1 MIGGRSQRK
10 NNKNPKTMGAIDT
23 AAKILDEAR
32 ARIQANMAMH
42 YRTEGGERW
51 INASGR
57 SSDAFKVELDGQNK
71 VLLVYRGDDVA
82 PLFSIQDGTTGI
94 APISVL
100 ERWMS
105 EKGLNLNPWAVRAN
119 IKKRGGTERR
129 VTPQDWVIQ
138 PAIDEAMEALRRDL
152 PTVAAAA
159 VKEELFKG
167 AKL

>member
-1 MIGGRSQRK
+1 MS
-10 NNKNPKTMGAIDT
+10 AIDT

-42 YRTEGGERW
+42 YRTDGGERW

-57 SSDAFKVELDGQNK
+57 SSDAFKVERGRDK
-71 VLLVYRGDDVA
+71 VMLVYRGDDVA

-94 APISVL
+94 APVSVL
-100 ERWMS
+100 ERWIS
-105 EKGLNLNPWAVRAN
+105 EKGLNLNPWAVRTN

-152 PTVAAAA
+152 PQVASAA
-159 VKEELFKG
+159 VREELFKG

>member
-1 MIGGRSQRK
+1 MS
-10 NNKNPKTMGAIDT
+10 AIDT

-42 YRTEGGERW
+42 YRTENGERW

-57 SSDAFKVELDGQNK
+57 SSDAFKVERDGGK
-71 VLLVYRGDDVA
+71 VMLVYRGDDVA

-94 APISVL
+94 APVSVL
-100 ERWMS
+100 ERWIS
-105 EKGLNLNPWAVRAN
+105 EKGLDLNPWAVRAN
-119 IKKRGGTERR
+119 IKKRGGTERH

-138 PAIDEAMEALRRDL
+138 PAIDEAMEALRREL
-152 PTVAAAA
+152 PPVAAAA
-159 VKEELFKG
+159 VREELFKG